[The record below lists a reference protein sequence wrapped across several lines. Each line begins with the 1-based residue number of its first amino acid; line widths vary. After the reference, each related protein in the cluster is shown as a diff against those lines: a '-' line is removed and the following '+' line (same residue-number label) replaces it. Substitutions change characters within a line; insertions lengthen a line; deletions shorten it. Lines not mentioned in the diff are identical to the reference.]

1 MHLTS
6 IGKVEFFFFGTFLLA
21 VFVGVGRLGSFSVV
35 KKPPNRLFAFCAFS
49 GFGGETLTNC
59 CLGLFVVVAV
69 FAMVCL
75 GLVFFFIVEAGDFFA
90 FCGSALALT
99 TALLLVLPKSNKLNV
114 GLLTAFSGFG
124 GETLTGCL
132 GLFVVVAVFAMV
144 FLGLVFFIVEAGD
157 FFAFCGSTL
166 ALTTALLL
174 VLTRSNKLNVG
185 LLTAFSGFG
194 GETLT
199 GCFEDGWFASAVG
212 RDLPPPNR
220 LNVGLELVLG
230 TLRFFSDDLVFFGS
244 FFLGWL
250 AALISA
256 S

>member
-99 TALLLVLPKSNKLNV
+99 TALLLVL
-114 GLLTAFSGFG
+114 
-124 GETLTGCL
+124 
-132 GLFVVVAVFAMV
+132 
-144 FLGLVFFIVEAGD
+144 
-157 FFAFCGSTL
+157 
-166 ALTTALLL
+166 
-174 VLTRSNKLNVG
+174 TRSNKLNVG